1 MHGHI
6 VVKKFLLRTGL
17 FMSTIRNAGI
27 EIQEQTKS
35 RIDINT
41 PWGSAILTL
50 KDDTYEVD
58 STSERLK
65 TKIEEIIERALADEK
80 AMWLR
85 GRERYDWLRGL

>member
-1 MHGHI
+1 M
-6 VVKKFLLRTGL
+6 
-17 FMSTIRNAGI
+17 
-27 EIQEQTKS
+27 
-35 RIDINT
+35 
-41 PWGSAILTL
+41 TL

-58 STSERLK
+58 STSEQLK

>member
-1 MHGHI
+1 
-6 VVKKFLLRTGL
+6 
-17 FMSTIRNAGI
+17 MSTIRNAILNWADTPGI
-27 EIQEQTKS
+27 EIQEQIKS

-65 TKIEEIIERALADEK
+65 TKIEEIIERALADEN

>member
-1 MHGHI
+1 
-6 VVKKFLLRTGL
+6 
-17 FMSTIRNAGI
+17 MSTIRNAILNWADTPGI

-58 STSERLK
+58 STSEQLK

>member
-1 MHGHI
+1 
-6 VVKKFLLRTGL
+6 
-17 FMSTIRNAGI
+17 MSTIRNAILNWADTPGI
-27 EIQEQTKS
+27 EIQKLTES

-50 KDDTYEVD
+50 KDDTYEVE
-58 STSERLK
+58 SASGRLK

-85 GRERYDWLRGL
+85 GREQYDWLRGL